1 MQKKFLLAPLAINI
15 PWWNINP
22 TRNGNSLVITKIL
35 LTLNETEVNQK
46 TDYEMVISM
55 KYYSLNIAS
64 VCLISFYLTNER
76 LSLISTTTAAINAY
90 DFCRW
95 SLSRLFA
102 RLTWRVFARRKKNL
116 FFDVLTR
123 QTKIVSNFLK
133 THSVFWQERGKRKA
147 KRQHFHI

>member
-1 MQKKFLLAPLAINI
+1 MQKKFLVAPLAINI
-15 PWWNINP
+15 PWGNTNP

-55 KYYSLNIAS
+55 KYRFRLFNFF
-64 VCLISFYLTNER
+64 SFDKWKIVIDINNNSSNKRMFLLT
-76 LSLISTTTAAINAY
+76 

-102 RLTWRVFARRKKNL
+102 RLTWRVFARRKKKL